1 MSKKIIAVIL
11 AYNCQNEIIK
21 TLKKIQK
28 YQKYFYKICIIDNA
42 SKDETIKTTYNFI
55 KNRKLKK
62 FEIISNLKNFGQGG
76 SHKVAFEYSLK
87 NNCDFCLVYHGDDQ
101 ANIKDFRNILIKKS
115 YINYDAVLGARFL
128 KNSKLINYQLYRIL
142 GNKFFNFLFSFIS
155 NYKIYDLGSGINIY
169 GKKVISDNYLKYI
182 DNEMGFNYQNLLLMV
197 NQKRNLKFLP
207 ISWKSENEES
217 NVQLVSQ
224 SLKVLGIALLYFINN
239 DYFEHLKNKYL
250 KNGKPKSKIFNYSRK
265 RKVSWKFRL

>member
-101 ANIKDFRNILIKKS
+101 ANIKDFRNILIKK
-115 YINYDAVLGARFL
+115 
-128 KNSKLINYQLYRIL
+128 
-142 GNKFFNFLFSFIS
+142 
-155 NYKIYDLGSGINIY
+155 
-169 GKKVISDNYLKYI
+169 
-182 DNEMGFNYQNLLLMV
+182 
-197 NQKRNLKFLP
+197 
-207 ISWKSENEES
+207 
-217 NVQLVSQ
+217 
-224 SLKVLGIALLYFINN
+224 
-239 DYFEHLKNKYL
+239 
-250 KNGKPKSKIFNYSRK
+250 
-265 RKVSWKFRL
+265 